1 MDYNLNI
8 AKFRPKRD
16 EGFEESGKFG
26 LARHYK
32 DRTVRTVSF
41 QDNLQSAVSYL
52 YTGEKKS
59 QSIFHVKKGDTLS
72 HIAVHVLK
80 KNKEKVTPE
89 AINLMVRN
97 IALRNNIKNPD
108 LIFPGQK
115 IVLELKEEV
124 PSNSNTVV
132 KVSKNTQSQALSI
145 GEKGDSR
152 NLSLARKRI
161 QKNQLDLA
169 PLSAQESMQPNKESH
184 FLLEKTLERAAVKGY
199 IPTEE
204 LGAVKEKI
212 QLMADS
218 FMFSPDDFAK
228 VVLMESDG
236 FNPKAS
242 NGRCHGI
249 IQFCDGDDR
258 GAASI
263 GLSHQPEKILELGVF
278 DQLDLVAQYFED
290 TELKS
295 FGPASIDDLYLTILS
310 PAARLVT
317 NINDPLPIAGRQAR
331 VLHVGGIAEGPI
343 TRASIKSGLVQH
355 ASEKLKSFFSEALN
369 FSSSSE
375 KRSVAYSSDYLL
387 KNRY

>member
-8 AKFRPKRD
+8 AKFRPKKD
-16 EGFEESGKFG
+16 ELFEESGKFG

-32 DRTVRTVSF
+32 GLPTKSVSF
-41 QDNLQSAVSYL
+41 QDNLQSAVSRL
-52 YTGEKKS
+52 HKREKSS
-59 QSIFHVKKGDTLS
+59 QSILNVKKGDTLS

-89 AINLMVRN
+89 AINLMVNN
-97 IALRNNIKNPD
+97 IALRNKIKNPD

-115 IVLELKEEV
+115 IVLEFKEEV
-124 PSNSNTVV
+124 PSDLNTVV
-132 KVSKNTQSQALSI
+132 KGSENTQSQALSI
-145 GEKGDSR
+145 GEKGDSG
-152 NLSLARKRI
+152 NLSLARNRI
-161 QKNQLDLA
+161 KKNQLELG
-169 PLSAQESMQPNKESH
+169 PVYAQESKQPNRESH

-199 IPTEE
+199 IPTGE
-204 LGAVKEKI
+204 LEAVKEKI
-212 QLMADS
+212 QLMAHS
-218 FMFSPDDFAK
+218 FKFSPDDFAK

-343 TRASIKSGLVQH
+343 TRASIKRGLVQH

-369 FSSSSE
+369 LSSSSE